1 MEDMITTNGISS
13 ITNET
18 GERYVGYFLKFLG
31 FLFIYRKAYLPPAY
45 FRLSLKKNYFRPI
58 AGI

>member
-1 MEDMITTNGISS
+1 MRDLFTMEDMITTNGISS

-31 FLFIYRKAYLPPAY
+31 FFIYL
-45 FRLSLKKNYFRPI
+45 
-58 AGI
+58 